1 MDNARQL
8 MVILISTIMLSGCSL
23 SETFSNLTQTKEE
36 AAAGQTIEQAARETL
51 RKADLEQ
58 KRQEYLLS
66 ALLMS
71 PPGYNGVS
79 GLVYAYMS
87 PATNQSVVEVVGYL
101 PQPQHNY
108 NVWLTNES
116 QNRFIA
122 LSKLTPDDIETE
134 KYTLT
139 YTSTED
145 LAEYVYM
152 VIGDEASLS
161 AKPTNPVMAG
171 KLITKP

>member
-1 MDNARQL
+1 MDKTRQL
-8 MVILISTIMLSGCSL
+8 FLILIATITLSGCNL
-23 SETFSNLTQTKEE
+23 SETFSNLTQTEEE
-36 AAAGQTIEQAARETL
+36 AAAGQSVAQAELVAK
-51 RKADLEQ
+51 RKAHLEA
-58 KRQEYLLS
+58 KRQEHALS
-66 ALLMS
+66 GLLMP
-71 PPGYNGVS
+71 PPGLNGVS

-87 PATNQSVVEVVGYL
+87 TTDNQSVVEVSGYL
-101 PQPQHNY
+101 PQPIHNY

-152 VIGDEASLS
+152 VIGDEASVS
-161 AKPTNPVMAG
+161 AKPKNPVMAG